1 MKCSIKNEG
10 LVKVFDVDGK
20 TVYPSAYMSYV
31 PLQEDFD
38 DFKKHGVNVFMFG
51 IYAGDEGIN
60 MTSGIG
66 PFTDNF
72 FKGYGEYDFSMVE
85 KVMNLL
91 APTGKEDIYVIP
103 RVCLEPPKWWQKL
116 NPDEL
121 AIDQYGQ
128 TLRYSFTSNKWR
140 EDMTVALKALIDYF
154 ENSKW
159 KDMVIGYH
167 IAAGGTEEWT
177 YQCRYDDSFYDFSK
191 VNLEAYHK
199 YLEARYGTAEAL
211 SKAWNRKVSSFKEVE
226 FPHPVERTYAKKG
239 FLRKEETEKDVLDY
253 FDFHNEAVAE
263 TINYFCKQVKE
274 YTNGERVTGA
284 FYGYVA
290 VLPTNKKGL
299 HALNKLFEQPYVDFI
314 STTNWFKEEGGPWLF
329 ASAVQSALLN
339 GKMWIAEGDLRTS
352 KSLNISQ
359 FLSHVLPKD
368 PYYTSW
374 VWQPLKNMEMSESV
388 ITKGIARVLT
398 APCGIWWFGMFG
410 RWFSDERMMTI
421 IDKLSGLLAN
431 QKRNYLKTDVAVII
445 DEKSYKYIGIN
456 EKKMNAIISQNMK
469 NMSYAGFTYH
479 TYLLSDIKKDNFP
492 ADDYKMYI
500 FSECISF
507 SDEDKAAINKK
518 LKNGGKTLLWLHC
531 SAYADS
537 DLCDFRL
544 EERED
549 DVTEIAEFN
558 GIKYS
563 DLYTVKDGKFA
574 EDSAFMLPS
583 LKFAEEED
591 GYIITRFSKSRKP
604 AILCK
609 KKDGYTSFYSLT
621 LALHPDLY
629 RYIAMLSGVHI
640 YTRKGDCIYAGGEY
654 IGLHAVTEGCKKISL
669 PERGFKATNALTGEP
684 MEVRDM
690 FVEANMKEF
699 ETIVIHVEKEDE

>member
-1 MKCSIKNEG
+1 MKCSIKREG

-60 MTSGIG
+60 MESGIG
-66 PFTDNF
+66 PLTGNF
-72 FKGYGEYDFSMVE
+72 FKGYGEYDFSAVE
-85 KVMNLL
+85 KVMNLID
-91 APTGKEDIYVIP
+91 PTGEEEVYVIP

-121 AIDQYGQ
+121 AIDQFGQ
-128 TLRYSFTSNKWR
+128 PLRYSFTSEKWR
-140 EDMTVALKALIDYF
+140 EDMTTALKALIDYF

-159 KDMVIGYH
+159 KNTVIGYH

-177 YQCRYDDSFYDFSK
+177 YQCRYTDSCYDYSK
-191 VNLEAYHK
+191 VNLKAYQQW
-199 YLEARYGTAEAL
+199 LEARYGTCKSL
-211 SKAWNRKVSSFKEVE
+211 SKAWGRNIASFEDVE
-226 FPHPVERTYAKKG
+226 FPLPVERIYAKKG
-239 FLRKEETEKDVLDY
+239 FLRKDNGEKDILDY
-253 FDFHNEAVAE
+253 YDFHNESVAD

-274 YTNGERVTGA
+274 YTNGDRITGA
-284 FYGYVA
+284 FYGYVT

-314 STTNWFKEEGGPWLF
+314 STTNWYKEEGGPWLF
-329 ASAVQSALLN
+329 ASAVNSAFLHD
-339 GKMWIAEGDLRTS
+339 KMWIAEGDLRTS

-359 FLSHVLPKD
+359 FLSHILPKD

-374 VWQPLKNMEMSESV
+374 VWQPLETMEMSESV

-421 IDKLSGLLAN
+421 IDKLSGLLAS
-431 QKRNYLKTDVAVII
+431 QKRNYLKPDVAVIV
-445 DEKSYKYIGIN
+445 DEKSYKYFGIP
-456 EKKMNAIISQNMK
+456 EGRMNGVVCQNMK
-469 NMSYAGFTYH
+469 NISYAGFTYH

-500 FSECISF
+500 FSECVSF
-507 SDEDKAAINKK
+507 TEEDKAAINKK
-518 LKNGGKTLLWLHC
+518 LKRGGKTLMWLHS
-531 SAYADS
+531 SACWDS

-544 EERED
+544 EDRED
-549 DVTEIAEFN
+549 DITEVADFN
-558 GIKYS
+558 GMKYS
-563 DLYTVKDGKFA
+563 DLYTAKEGKSF
-574 EDSAFMLPS
+574 EECSFMLPTF
-583 LKFAEEED
+583 KFADDED
-591 GYIITRFSKSRKP
+591 GYVITRFAKSRKP
-604 AILCK
+604 AILWK
-609 KKDGYTSFYSLT
+609 KKDDYTSIYSLT
-621 LALHPDLY
+621 LAPDQKVY
-629 RYIAMLSGVHI
+629 RHLANLAGVHL
-640 YTRKGDCIYAGGEY
+640 YTRGGDCIYAGGEY
-654 IGLHAVTEGCKKISL
+654 IGLHAVTEGYKRISL
-669 PERGFKATNALTGEP
+669 PERGFKATNVLTGEK

-690 FVEANMKEF
+690 FVEAIMKQY
-699 ETIVIHVEKEDE
+699 ETILIHIEKEDE